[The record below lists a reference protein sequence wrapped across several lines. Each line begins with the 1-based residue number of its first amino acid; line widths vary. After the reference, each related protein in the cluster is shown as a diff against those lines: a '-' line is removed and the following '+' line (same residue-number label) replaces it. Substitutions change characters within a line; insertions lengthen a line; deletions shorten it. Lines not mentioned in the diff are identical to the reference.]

1 MRQPELFPI
10 CSLGQR
16 AGNSKVAS
24 YWSTLLPSSGI
35 DKMTVMVFEGL
46 KDSRVVFFVRMSS
59 ISLSLNLETLRTLL
73 DT

>member
-1 MRQPELFPI
+1 M
-10 CSLGQR
+10 
-16 AGNSKVAS
+16 AS